1 MFQNKQERSEVMKL
15 SKILQNIEIK
25 NSINMNDIN
34 ITNISSDSRY
44 IKENGLFFA
53 INGYN
58 KNGTDFIDSAIKNG
72 ATAIVV
78 EENSDLS
85 KLNISENIPVISV
98 LKIRKSLAI
107 ASCNLYDNPSK
118 KLKVIGVTGTK
129 GKTTSTFMIKSILEA
144 HGLKVGLIGSIAI
157 YIGDKQ
163 LEVTD
168 RTTPESYKIQES
180 LDKMVKENVDVAI
193 LEVSSQAMKLD
204 RVSGCNF
211 DVALFTNLT
220 EDHISPREH
229 SDMNDYFNAKLELMK
244 LSQNLVVNLDNEYTE
259 KIPSLFPNKNI
270 TKFGMQSREYNISA
284 KSLKPE
290 NSCVNFTLS
299 MNGKDEPICVSIPG
313 EYMVYNALGAI
324 AVASHFNITADEIRT
339 ALKCVRVFGRSELV
353 PNRLGLTIMI
363 DYAHTPSSLE
373 SILKTV
379 KPYTKGRVICTWGV
393 GGDRDKAKRPIMG
406 EISGNLADFTILT
419 SDQVRT
425 EDPMSILRDIEVGL
439 KKSGGDYILILN
451 RTEAIR
457 YALSIATKDDILV
470 IPGLGNDL
478 YIEYMGVKYPYD
490 ERVIIHDIIEE
501 MLDDNYD
508 YDKVKKFNNETFQIP
523 SDKI

>member
-1 MFQNKQERSEVMKL
+1 MKL
-15 SKILQNIEIK
+15 NEVLKNIEIK
-25 NSINMNDIN
+25 TSKNMKNVE
-34 ITNISSDSRY
+34 ITNISSDSRV

-58 KNGTDFIDSAIKNG
+58 KDGIEYIESAISNG
-72 ATAIVV
+72 AVAIIV
-78 EENSDLS
+78 EGSVNLDILEIS
-85 KLNISENIPVISV
+85 KEIPIVSV
-98 LKIRKSLAI
+98 EKMRYSLAI
-107 ASCNLYDNPSK
+107 ASCNLNDNPSH

-163 LEVTD
+163 LEITD

-180 LDKMVKENVDVAI
+180 LAQMVQENVDVAI
-193 LEVSSQAMKLD
+193 IEVSSQAMKLD
-204 RVSGCNF
+204 RVTGCKF

-229 SDMNDYFNAKLELMK
+229 KDMDDYFNAKMELIK
-244 LSQNLVVNLDNEYTE
+244 LTPNVVINLDNEYTTN
-259 KIPSLFPNKNI
+259 IPQILPDKHYTTFSMKNENADI
-270 TKFGMQSREYNISA
+270 FA
-284 KSLKPE
+284 KNLKPS
-290 NSCVNFTLS
+290 NAYVDFTLC
-299 MNGKDEPICVSIPG
+299 MNSSENDVRVSIPG

-324 AVASHFNITADEIRT
+324 SVASYFNVTTEEIKK
-339 ALKCVRVFGRSELV
+339 ALKNVKVFGRSELV
-353 PNRLGLTIMI
+353 PNKLGLTIMI
-363 DYAHTPSSLE
+363 DYAHTPASLE

-406 EISGNLADFTILT
+406 EISGNLADYTILT

-425 EDPMSILRDIEVGL
+425 EDPMGILKDIEVGL
-439 KKSGGDYILILN
+439 KRTNGEYTIILN

-457 YALSIATKDDILV
+457 YAISIATKDDIIVL
-470 IPGLGNDL
+470 PGLGNDL
-478 YIEYMGVKYPYD
+478 YIEYMNVKYPYN
-490 ERVIIHDIIEE
+490 EREVIHDIIEE
-501 MLDDNYD
+501 MLAEKN
-508 YDKVKKFNNETFQIP
+508 
-523 SDKI
+523 

>member
-1 MFQNKQERSEVMKL
+1 MNLTR
-15 SKILQNIEIK
+15 ILQNIEVK
-25 NSINMNDIN
+25 DKINMNDID

-78 EENSDLS
+78 EENVDLQQ
-85 KLNISENIPVISV
+85 LNISKNIPLISV
-98 LKIRKSLAI
+98 SKIREALALV
-107 ASCNLYDNPSK
+107 SCNLYDNPSK

-163 LEVTD
+163 LEITD

-180 LDKMVKENVDVAI
+180 LNKMVRENVDVAI
-193 LEVSSQAMKLD
+193 LEVSSQAMKLN
-204 RVSGCNF
+204 RVTGCDF
-211 DVALFTNLT
+211 DIALFTNLT

-229 SDMNDYFNAKLELMK
+229 ADMDDYFNAKLELMK
-244 LSQNLVVNLDNEYTE
+244 LTPNLVVNLDNDYTE
-259 KIPSLFPNKNI
+259 KIPTLLPSKHI
-270 TKFGMQSREYNISA
+270 TTFGMQTKKYHISA
-284 KSLKPE
+284 KDLKPE

-299 MNGKDEPICVSIPG
+299 INEKDEPICVSIPG

-324 AVASHFNITADEIRT
+324 AVATHFDVTPDEIRT
-339 ALKCVRVFGRSELV
+339 ALKSVRVFGRSELV

-425 EDPMSILRDIEVGL
+425 EDPMSILKDIEVGL
-439 KKSGGDYILILN
+439 QKSGGKYILILN

-457 YALSIATKDDILV
+457 YALSIATKDDIIVL
-470 IPGLGNDL
+470 PGLGNDL

-490 ERVIIHDIIEE
+490 ERIIIHDIIEE

-508 YDKVKKFNNETFQIP
+508 YEKVKNFNNETFETP
-523 SDKI
+523 SNKI

>member
-1 MFQNKQERSEVMKL
+1 MKL
-15 SKILQNIEIK
+15 NEVLKNIEIK
-25 NSINMNDIN
+25 NSKNMKNVE
-34 ITNISSDSRY
+34 ITNISSDSRV

-58 KNGTDFIDSAIKNG
+58 KDGIEYIESAISNG
-72 ATAIVV
+72 AVAIIV
-78 EENSDLS
+78 EGSVNLDILEIS
-85 KLNISENIPVISV
+85 KEIPIE
-98 LKIRKSLAI
+98 KKKKMRYSLAI
-107 ASCNLYDNPSK
+107 ASCNLNDNPSH

-163 LEVTD
+163 LEITD

-180 LDKMVKENVDVAI
+180 LAQMVQENVDVAI
-193 LEVSSQAMKLD
+193 IEVSSQAMKLD
-204 RVSGCNF
+204 RVTGCKF

-229 SDMNDYFNAKLELMK
+229 KDMDDYFNAKMELIK
-244 LSQNLVVNLDNEYTE
+244 LTPNVVINLDNEYTTN
-259 KIPSLFPNKNI
+259 IPQILPDKHYTTFSMKNENADI
-270 TKFGMQSREYNISA
+270 FA
-284 KSLKPE
+284 KNLKPS
-290 NSCVNFTLS
+290 NAYVDFTLC
-299 MNGKDEPICVSIPG
+299 MNSSENDVRVSIPG

-324 AVASHFNITADEIRT
+324 SVALYFNVTTEEIKE
-339 ALKCVRVFGRSELV
+339 ALKNVKVFGRSELV
-353 PNRLGLTIMI
+353 PNKLGLTIMI
-363 DYAHTPSSLE
+363 DYAHTPASLE

-406 EISGNLADFTILT
+406 EISGNLADYTILT

-425 EDPMSILRDIEVGL
+425 EDPMGILKDIEVGL
-439 KKSGGDYILILN
+439 KRTNGEYTIILN

-457 YALSIATKDDILV
+457 YAISIATKDDIIVL
-470 IPGLGNDL
+470 PGLGNDL
-478 YIEYMGVKYPYD
+478 YIEYMNVKYPYN
-490 ERVIIHDIIEE
+490 EREVIHDIIEE
-501 MLDDNYD
+501 MLAEKN
-508 YDKVKKFNNETFQIP
+508 
-523 SDKI
+523 

>member
-1 MFQNKQERSEVMKL
+1 MKL
-15 SKILQNIEIK
+15 NEVLKNIEIK
-25 NSINMNDIN
+25 TSKNMKNVE
-34 ITNISSDSRY
+34 ITNISSDSRV

-58 KNGTDFIDSAIKNG
+58 KDGIEYIESAISNG
-72 ATAIVV
+72 AVAIIV
-78 EENSDLS
+78 EGSVNLDILEIS
-85 KLNISENIPVISV
+85 KEIPIVSV
-98 LKIRKSLAI
+98 EKMRYSLAI
-107 ASCNLYDNPSK
+107 ASCNLNGNPSH

-163 LEVTD
+163 LEITD

-180 LDKMVKENVDVAI
+180 LAQMVQENVDVAI
-193 LEVSSQAMKLD
+193 IEVSSQAMKLD
-204 RVSGCNF
+204 RVTGCKF

-229 SDMNDYFNAKLELMK
+229 KDMDDYFNAKMELIK
-244 LSQNLVVNLDNEYTE
+244 LTPNVVINLDNEYTTN
-259 KIPSLFPNKNI
+259 IPQILPDKHYTTFSMKNENADI
-270 TKFGMQSREYNISA
+270 FA
-284 KSLKPE
+284 KNLKPS
-290 NSCVNFTLS
+290 NAYVDFTLC
-299 MNGKDEPICVSIPG
+299 MNSSENDVRVSIPG

-324 AVASHFNITADEIRT
+324 SVASYFNVTTEEIKK
-339 ALKCVRVFGRSELV
+339 ALKNVKVFGRSELV
-353 PNRLGLTIMI
+353 PNKLGLTIMI
-363 DYAHTPSSLE
+363 DYAHTPASLE

-406 EISGNLADFTILT
+406 EISGNLADYTILT

-425 EDPMSILRDIEVGL
+425 EDPMGILKDIEVGL
-439 KKSGGDYILILN
+439 KRTNGEYTIILN

-457 YALSIATKDDILV
+457 YAISIATKDDIIVL
-470 IPGLGNDL
+470 PGLGNDL
-478 YIEYMGVKYPYD
+478 YIEYMNVKYPYN
-490 ERVIIHDIIEE
+490 EREVIHDIIEE
-501 MLDDNYD
+501 MLAEKN
-508 YDKVKKFNNETFQIP
+508 
-523 SDKI
+523 